1 MTQALRGSTTSTT
14 QVDELLLIKELAV
27 AKDFKLSLDPAKHQ
41 LTSIKY
47 LQAWFTGILT
57 MLERFPQIQVFLF
70 GTVASINKQQNL
82 QPRVTDVKSEKGVK
96 IENKVDTALKTAI
109 LAEVSVYPYNIDTF
123 AEADEF
129 LSLSH
134 YGVQIR
140 ASQDLLHL
148 MAPTLFHA
156 AVVSSSKILTVT
168 EQFKSPEYQE
178 TVTLGDDFAGQTLVS
193 SRRVFVFPSEQ
204 RINSAKT
211 ATFYYVRTAQPETR
225 IHQLLR
231 PLLWRW
237 LKVALGTTD
246 FAHLLKAGWEHDH
259 TWVFQELIEQASRER
274 EETDQVFAIFN
285 CQKMLFAKVEKDSLY
300 TWYLQ
305 ALDDIEQVN
314 AITRTF
320 KQDSDLMIIPVGFVN
335 SMYKVHAHRSGF
347 SEIMSR
353 VSRENDGYMP
363 IQELQRQIAMEI
375 SDKNRKTGMAE
386 FETQN
391 NELLKPRTSGA
402 STRTYSDVNSTTGS
416 TPPRTPI
423 ETCFNFLEG
432 KCPTTPCPQGRPH
445 QKLKIPKAACPK
457 WLTDT
462 TSCDGS
468 CKLLHERWA
477 VLVMKINSGEISSA
491 KAKKPR
497 KEGAAASA
505 APATAP
511 AAQPSRGGRGGRG
524 GGRGHDGFQATNP
537 APDPSDSNTD
547 VQETSSMP
555 AGILRRPAGNVATVC
570 SRCGKPGHV
579 FAGCYASFHVD
590 GRQLESPKPAP
601 VPDHVAVERK
611 VRWMKQQ
618 DEAAQVSS
626 ERTIHSAEY
635 TTDFA
640 ANLAHYREMVDRKN
654 GHVGA
659 SSDEQTNEIFT
670 LEGSAVAS
678 PL

>member
-1 MTQALRGSTTSTT
+1 MAQALRGSTTSTT

-27 AKDFKLSLDPAKHQ
+27 AKDFKFSLDPAKHQ
-41 LTSIKY
+41 LTSIKH
-47 LQAWFTGILT
+47 LQAWFTGILV
-57 MLERFPQIQVFLF
+57 MLERFPHIQVFLF
-70 GTVASINKQQNL
+70 MTVASINNQQNL
-82 QPRVTDVKSEKGVK
+82 KLRVTAVKSEKGVK
-96 IENKVDTALKTAI
+96 TENQVDDSALRKAI
-109 LAEVSVYPYNIDTF
+109 LAEVSAYPYNIDTF

-129 LSLSH
+129 LASSH
-134 YGVQIR
+134 YGIQIR
-140 ASQDLLHL
+140 ASQDLLYL

-156 AVVSSSKILTVT
+156 PAVTSSRILTVT

-178 TVTLGDDFAGQTLVS
+178 TVTLGDNFAGQTLVS
-193 SRRVFVFPSEQ
+193 TRRVFVFPSEQ
-204 RINSAKT
+204 RINTAKT
-211 ATFYYVRTAQPETR
+211 ATFYYVKTAQPESR

-259 TWVFQELIEQASRER
+259 SWIFQELIEQANRER

-305 ALDDIEQVN
+305 ALEDIEQVN

-375 SDKNRKTGMAE
+375 SDKNRKSGMAE

-391 NELLKPRTSGA
+391 NELLKPKANVAG
-402 STRTYSDVNSTTGS
+402 STRTKSEVNSTTDS
-416 TPPRTPI
+416 TPLKTPI

-432 KCPTTPCPQGRPH
+432 KCLTTPCPQGRPH
-445 QKLKIPKAACPK
+445 QKLKVPSAACSK
-457 WLTDT
+457 WLTDKS
-462 TSCDGS
+462 SCDGS
-468 CKLLHERWA
+468 CNLLHERWA
-477 VLVMKINSGEISSA
+477 VLVKKINSGEISPV

-497 KEGAAASA
+497 KEVPAVST
-505 APATAP
+505 APATP
-511 AAQPSRGGRGGRG
+511 PVAQATRGGRGGRG
-524 GGRGHDGFQATNP
+524 RGGLPASNP
-537 APDPSDSNTD
+537 APDPSVPATNAQQT
-547 VQETSSMP
+547 QQTSGM
-555 AGILRRPAGNVATVC
+555 PAGNVVIAC
-570 SRCGKPGHV
+570 SRCGKSGHV
-579 FAGCYASFHVD
+579 FAGCYANFHFD
-590 GRQLESPKPAP
+590 GTQLESPKPAQ
-601 VPDHVAVERK
+601 VPEHVAIDRK
-611 VRWMKQQ
+611 ARWLKQKT
-618 DEAAQVSS
+618 EAAQKDPAHVYSAEFMTELEEYRESMERSIGRNRVSS
-626 ERTIHSAEY
+626 CEH
-635 TTDFA
+635 
-640 ANLAHYREMVDRKN
+640 
-654 GHVGA
+654 
-659 SSDEQTNEIFT
+659 TNEINT
-670 LEGSAVAS
+670 LEGFEVVTS

>member
-1 MTQALRGSTTSTT
+1 MAQALRGSTTSTT

-41 LTSIKY
+41 LTSIKH

-82 QPRVTDVKSEKGVK
+82 QPRVTAVKSEKGVK
-96 IENKVDTALKTAI
+96 TDNKVDDSALRKAI

-129 LSLSH
+129 LASST
-134 YGVQIR
+134 YGIQIR
-140 ASQDLLHL
+140 ASQDLLNL
-148 MAPTLFHA
+148 MAPTLFH
-156 AVVSSSKILTVT
+156 SSTATSSRILTAT

-193 SRRVFVFPSEQ
+193 TRRVFVFPSEQ

-211 ATFYYVRTAQPETR
+211 ATFYYVKTAQPETR

-259 TWVFQELIEQASRER
+259 TWVFQELIEQANRER

-285 CQKMLFAKVEKDSLY
+285 CQKMLFAKVDKDSLY

-305 ALDDIEQVN
+305 ALEDIEQVN

-353 VSRENDGYMP
+353 VSRENDG

-375 SDKNRKTGMAE
+375 SDRNRKTGMAE

-391 NELLKPRTSGA
+391 NELLKPKANVA
-402 STRTYSDVNSTTGS
+402 STRTKSEVNSTTDS
-416 TPPRTPI
+416 TPPKTPI

-445 QKLKIPKAACPK
+445 QKLKVPKAACPK
-457 WLTDT
+457 WLTDKS
-462 TSCDGS
+462 SCDGS
-468 CKLLHERWA
+468 CNLLHERWA
-477 VLVMKINSGEISSA
+477 VLVKKINSGEISPA

-497 KEGAAASA
+497 KEVPAINA
-505 APATAP
+505 APATPPVTQAT
-511 AAQPSRGGRGGRG
+511 RGGRGGRG
-524 GGRGHDGFQATNP
+524 RGGLPASNP
-537 APDPSDSNTD
+537 APDPTTNAQQT
-547 VQETSSMP
+547 QQTSGMH
-555 AGILRRPAGNVATVC
+555 AGNVATVC
-570 SRCGKPGHV
+570 SRCGKSGHV
-579 FAGCYASFHVD
+579 LAGCYANFHFD
-590 GRQLESPKPAP
+590 GTQLESPKPAP
-601 VPDHVAVERK
+601 VPEHVAIDRK
-611 VRWMKQQ
+611 ARWQKQQ
-618 DEAAQVSS
+618 AQTTASQQPGMPADAVVHTVEFAT
-626 ERTIHSAEY
+626 ERARYQE
-635 TTDFA
+635 
-640 ANLAHYREMVDRKN
+640 LADLAQYRELAERHVRGAEINMVE
-654 GHVGA
+654 VTT
-659 SSDEQTNEIFT
+659 S
-670 LEGSAVAS
+670 GS
-678 PL
+678 PRERDCT

>member
-1 MTQALRGSTTSTT
+1 MAQALRGSTTSTT

-41 LTSIKY
+41 LTSIKH
-47 LQAWFTGILT
+47 LQAWFTSILT
-57 MLERFPQIQVFLF
+57 MLERFPHIQVFLF

-96 IENKVDTALKTAI
+96 TENKVDDSALRKAI

-129 LSLSH
+129 LSSSH
-134 YGVQIR
+134 YAIQIR

-156 AVVSSSKILTVT
+156 AAVTSSRILTVT

-178 TVTLGDDFAGQTLVS
+178 TVTLGDDFSGQTLVRT
-193 SRRVFVFPSEQ
+193 RRVFVFPSEQ

-259 TWVFQELIEQASRER
+259 TWVFQELIEQANRER

-305 ALDDIEQVN
+305 ALEDIEQVN

-363 IQELQRQIAMEI
+363 IQ
-375 SDKNRKTGMAE
+375 
-386 FETQN
+386 
-391 NELLKPRTSGA
+391 
-402 STRTYSDVNSTTGS
+402 
-416 TPPRTPI
+416 
-423 ETCFNFLEG
+423 
-432 KCPTTPCPQGRPH
+432 
-445 QKLKIPKAACPK
+445 
-457 WLTDT
+457 
-462 TSCDGS
+462 
-468 CKLLHERWA
+468 
-477 VLVMKINSGEISSA
+477 
-491 KAKKPR
+491 
-497 KEGAAASA
+497 
-505 APATAP
+505 
-511 AAQPSRGGRGGRG
+511 
-524 GGRGHDGFQATNP
+524 
-537 APDPSDSNTD
+537 
-547 VQETSSMP
+547 
-555 AGILRRPAGNVATVC
+555 
-570 SRCGKPGHV
+570 
-579 FAGCYASFHVD
+579 
-590 GRQLESPKPAP
+590 
-601 VPDHVAVERK
+601 
-611 VRWMKQQ
+611 
-618 DEAAQVSS
+618 
-626 ERTIHSAEY
+626 
-635 TTDFA
+635 
-640 ANLAHYREMVDRKN
+640 
-654 GHVGA
+654 
-659 SSDEQTNEIFT
+659 
-670 LEGSAVAS
+670 
-678 PL
+678 